1 MIIDF
6 DGNDPNKKIAS
17 NKYYYSSLDPSTA
30 NKKNIEIKG
39 KKRKEEKEESQKK
52 GDRRSGPDP
61 ITLWSTFFRIFR
73 SLFLSFIEFRDEGRL
88 P

>member
-30 NKKNIEIKG
+30 NKKSIEIKG
-39 KKRKEEKEESQKK
+39 KKGRKRKKKAKKKK

-61 ITLWSTFFRIFR
+61 ITL
-73 SLFLSFIEFRDEGRL
+73 
-88 P
+88 